1 MCFSQI
7 CCTEKIRWLLP
18 REMGRTNSVVNTG
31 RPLQRW
37 THPPATLIRE
47 SQEVKDCLLGN
58 CHENQ
63 PVAPTPRGGGKGRN
77 SPIWESLGSQQ
88 SLLLT
93 PSAGWSVSEL
103 GTGVPTKKPPCL
115 LSPGQNWEEG
125 QRNPTRLQ
133 DGKKSSKTLDFRLS
147 LGKKEL

>member
-63 PVAPTPRGGGKGRN
+63 PVAPTPRGGGRGETAQSGKAWDPSRAFFSHPLRGDLCLNLGLGCQRRSHHACSPRDRTGKRARETRQGFRMGRRA
-77 SPIWESLGSQQ
+77 LR
-88 SLLLT
+88 LLT
-93 PSAGWSVSEL
+93 SD
-103 GTGVPTKKPPCL
+103 CL
-115 LSPGQNWEEG
+115 
-125 QRNPTRLQ
+125 
-133 DGKKSSKTLDFRLS
+133 
-147 LGKKEL
+147 

>member
-63 PVAPTPRGGGKGRN
+63 PVAPTPRGG
-77 SPIWESLGSQQ
+77 
-88 SLLLT
+88 
-93 PSAGWSVSEL
+93 
-103 GTGVPTKKPPCL
+103 
-115 LSPGQNWEEG
+115 EG
-125 QRNPTRLQ
+125 EKQPN
-133 DGKKSSKTLDFRLS
+133 
-147 LGKKEL
+147 LGKPGIPAEPSSHTLCGVICV